1 MLYARIAES
10 RLFEITIPHA
20 ARESAHVVVSPEHP
34 QQSIRRFII
43 LPYIPI
49 LCLSLDRGWGPQ
61 SVELKVFVSASA
73 GARED
78 RRVGGS
84 RWADASYIQS
94 DAESIIMGSITC
106 LSPCYLGSRVS
117 GRADCYMR
125 ASRNLGYLRL
135 QFRTPLASPLT
146 SLFLQNTPNNQ
157 FVASLYY
164 LIYLF
169 SV

>member
-1 MLYARIAES
+1 MLPRPKYGTSTWYRWRGSAAV
-10 RLFEITIPHA
+10 HA
-20 ARESAHVVVSPEHP
+20 GGRG
-34 QQSIRRFII
+34 
-43 LPYIPI
+43 
-49 LCLSLDRGWGPQ
+49 DRMTP
-61 SVELKVFVSASA
+61 VHTMSASA

-94 DAESIIMGSITC
+94 DAESIIMDSITC

-157 FVASLYY
+157 FVFY
-164 LIYLF
+164 
-169 SV
+169 V